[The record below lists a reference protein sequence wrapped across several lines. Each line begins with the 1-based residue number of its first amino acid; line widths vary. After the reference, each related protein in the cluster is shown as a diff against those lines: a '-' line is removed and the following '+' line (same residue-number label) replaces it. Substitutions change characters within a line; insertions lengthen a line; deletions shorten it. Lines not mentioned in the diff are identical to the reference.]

1 MTSRSSLREEDRSL
15 PKMTKVRIYPFL
27 RHEVQLPQVER
38 GPGPQEHLMLSR
50 ASNQDI
56 QAILQDV
63 KADVSTMLFDN
74 MDNAF
79 I

>member
-1 MTSRSSLREEDRSL
+1 M
-15 PKMTKVRIYPFL
+15 MTKVSAKSFL
-27 RHEVQLPQVER
+27 KQVVQLPQVER
-38 GPGPQEHLMLSR
+38 EPGPQEHLMLSR
-50 ASNQDI
+50 ATNQDI

>member
-1 MTSRSSLREEDRSL
+1 M
-15 PKMTKVRIYPFL
+15 MTKVSAKSFL
-27 RHEVQLPQVER
+27 KQVVQLPQVER

-50 ASNQDI
+50 ATNQDI

>member
-1 MTSRSSLREEDRSL
+1 MI
-15 PKMTKVRIYPFL
+15 TKVSIHHFL
-27 RHEVQLPQVER
+27 KQAVQLPQEER
-38 GPGPQEHLMLSR
+38 EAGPQEHLILSR
-50 ASNQDI
+50 ATNHDI
-56 QAILQDV
+56 KAILQDV